1 VISSYLS
8 LFVNFI
14 TAFNGQY
21 VSKHIAQIVLLFTQH
36 IIEMLKRIFFS
47 FILILILGIF
57 GIRQGKAQSV
67 SNEGTEFWAVFP
79 THKPGSRA
87 GGFPLLANY
96 SIFITGKQAS
106 SGTVT
111 VAGFSQRFNLLQANT
126 VVEIQVPRNLAYID
140 FSESGRVLTNR
151 AIRVQVDAGKP
162 KVVVYGHIFAG
173 LRSTASL
180 ILPKE
185 ALGQE
190 YFSMNYAVGNP
201 NDGGDNHIVI
211 VASEPNTRV
220 FLQRNGT
227 DLVPGG
233 VLLNSPGDVYE
244 FLSPI
249 DLTGTKVFVDPITSG
264 CKKFVL
270 FSGAT
275 NSAINSPGC
284 FTTNQTVSADPLYQQ
299 NYPVDSWGTSYGFV
313 PFSSRT
319 INGSAVRT
327 RGNYIRVV
335 AKEDNTIVSY
345 NNNQVAVLN
354 AGEFYTTPNPNNQPA
369 YITANKAIAVAQYSL
384 TQFCAGGGFSDPDM
398 VILNPIEYNIKNIT
412 VYSSRKEDISENY
425 VNILIKTSAAA
436 SFRINGRAPTGTFT
450 ALPAFP
456 GLSYMQLNLNQYPT
470 QIFNLSASEGFNAI
484 AYGFGDVES
493 YAYSAGTN
501 LASSQSVKA
510 INKITLEEITNAC
523 TNQDLDFVLTL
534 TSPASSLTWQLDV
547 NDPPILQNN
556 PTATPITRNGIV
568 YYEYIFPRNAG
579 YKQVGEKIVKVTATY
594 ASAAGCTLDEQVID
608 YTFDVFD
615 PPEALFTNSVNLC
628 ANNEIVFTDQSKDNG
643 NAITSWLWD
652 FGDGQTATDQNPK
665 HIYTNPGLYTV
676 ILKVQNVTSCTAIE
690 FKKDLLIR
698 AIPVADF
705 SMSLPGCNNSG
716 ITFTDLSIP
725 LEGRIVKWNWDL
737 GDGTI
742 AEYANGAPFL
752 HQYTA
757 GGSYTVSLKVTNEF
771 GCDHTINR
779 QLNITIPFLDAGADT
794 IILRGGG
801 VKFNVRAT
809 GTNLKYKWSPSIG
822 LDRDD
827 VKNPVA
833 SPTEDTRYTVI
844 ITSDEG
850 CVLED
855 NILVQV
861 LEKPLIPN
869 TFTPN
874 GDGVNDVWKIEY
886 LDSYPNVNV
895 NVFNRY
901 GVRVYTSIGYIEA
914 WNGMFNGQTVPVGT
928 YYYVIDPRIA
938 LPVFK
943 GWVTVIR

>member
-1 VISSYLS
+1 
-8 LFVNFI
+8 
-14 TAFNGQY
+14 
-21 VSKHIAQIVLLFTQH
+21 
-36 IIEMLKRIFFS
+36 MLKRVFFS
-47 FILILILGIF
+47 FILILILGTF
-57 GIRQGKAQSV
+57 GIQKGNAQSV

-79 THKPGSRA
+79 SHVPANLNGLR
-87 GGFPLLANY
+87 PLANY

-106 SGTVT
+106 SGVVT
-111 VAGFSQRFNLLQANT
+111 VGTFQTSFVLPQANS
-126 VVEIQVPRNLAYID
+126 VIEVPIPRGQAYID
-140 FSESGRVLTNR
+140 ELESGRVLSNR
-151 AIRVQVDAGKP
+151 AIRIQVDAGKP

-173 LRSTASL
+173 ARSAASL

-185 ALGQE
+185 ALGQQ
-190 YFSMNYAVGNP
+190 YFSMNYLSGNTL
-201 NDGGDNHIVI
+201 DGGLNHIVL
-211 VASEPNTRV
+211 VASEPNTKI
-220 FLQRNGT
+220 FLRLNGV

-233 VLLNSPGDVYE
+233 ILLQNIGDVYE
-244 FLSPI
+244 YLSNT
-249 DLTGTKVFVDPITSG
+249 DLTGTSAFVDPQTSG
-264 CKKFVL
+264 CKQFAM
-270 FSGAT
+270 FSGTT
-275 NSAINSPGC
+275 NSAITIPVGC
-284 FTTNQTVSADPLYQQ
+284 VGRVSSDPLYQQ
-299 NYPVDSWGTSYGFV
+299 NYPVESWGTSYGFI
-313 PFSSRT
+313 PFSMRNKSGLPTRT
-319 INGSAVRT
+319 N
-327 RGNYIRVV
+327 GNYVRIL
-335 AKEDNTIVSY
+335 AKDDNTQVSY
-345 NNNQVAVLN
+345 NGNQVATLN
-354 AGEFYTTPNPNNQPA
+354 AGQFYQTPLPVSQPA
-369 YITANKAIAVAQYSL
+369 YITANKTIAVAQYSL
-384 TQFCAGGGFSDPDM
+384 TQSCAGGGLGDPDM

-412 VYSSRKEDISENY
+412 VYSSNKENISENY
-425 VNILIKTSAAA
+425 VNILIKTTAAA
-436 SFRINGRAPTGTFT
+436 SFRINGRVPTGIFT

-456 GLSYMQLNLNQYPT
+456 GLSYMQLNLNQYST
-470 QIFNLSASEGFNAI
+470 QIFNLSASDGFNAI

-534 TSPASSLTWQLDV
+534 TSPASSLTWHLDV
-547 NDPPILQNN
+547 NDLPISQNN
-556 PTATPITRNGIV
+556 PTATPVTRNGIV

-579 YKQVGEKIVKVTATY
+579 YKQAGKKMVKVTASY
-594 ASAAGCTLDEQVID
+594 ASAAGCTLDKQVID

-628 ANNEIVFTDQSKDNG
+628 ANNEIIFTDQSKDNG

-652 FGDGQTATDQNPK
+652 FGDGQTAKDQNPK

-676 ILKVQNVTSCTAIE
+676 ILKVLNSTSCTAIE
-690 FKKDLLIR
+690 FKQNLLIR

-716 ITFTDLSIP
+716 ITFTDLSTP
-725 LEGRIVKWNWDL
+725 VQGRIVKWNWNL

-742 AEYANGAPFL
+742 AEYTNGAPFL
-752 HQYTA
+752 HQYTG
-757 GGSYTVSLKVTNEF
+757 GGSYMVSLKVTNEF

-779 QLNITIPFLDAGADT
+779 QLNITTPFLDAGADT

-827 VKNPVA
+827 VRNPVA

-874 GDGVNDVWKIEY
+874 GDFVNDVWKIEY
-886 LDSYPNVNV
+886 LDSYPNVTV
-895 NVFNRY
+895 NIFNRY
-901 GVRVYTSIGYIEA
+901 GVRVYASIGYIEA
-914 WNGMFNGQTVPVGT
+914 WNGMFNGQKVPVGT
-928 YYYVIDPRIA
+928 YYYVIDPKIA

-943 GWVTVIR
+943 GWVMVIR

>member
-1 VISSYLS
+1 MLI
-8 LFVNFI
+8 I
-14 TAFNGQY
+14 
-21 VSKHIAQIVLLFTQH
+21 QH
-36 IIEMLKRIFFS
+36 IKGMLKRIFFS
-47 FILILILGIF
+47 FILILGLF
-57 GIRQGKAQSV
+57 GIRKAEAQST

-79 THKPGSRA
+79 THVA
-87 GGFPLLANY
+87 ANLNGFRPLANY

-106 SGTVT
+106 SGVVT
-111 VAGFSQRFNLLQANT
+111 VGTFQTTFVLPQANS
-126 VVEIQVPRNLAYID
+126 VIEVQIPRAQAYID
-140 FSESGRVLTNR
+140 ETESGRVLTNR
-151 AIRVQVDAGKP
+151 AIRVQVDPGKP

-173 LRSTASL
+173 ARSAASL

-185 ALGQE
+185 ALGQQ
-190 YFSMNYAVGNP
+190 YFSMNYLIGNTL
-201 NDGGDNHIVI
+201 DGGQNHII
-211 VASEPNTRV
+211 LVASEPDTKIFIRK
-220 FLQRNGT
+220 NGA

-233 VLLNSPGDVYE
+233 ILLKNVGDAYE
-244 FLSPI
+244 YLSNI
-249 DLTGTKVFVDPITSG
+249 DLTGTSVFVDPQTSG
-264 CKKFVL
+264 CKQFAM
-270 FSGAT
+270 FSGTT
-275 NSAINSPGC
+275 NSAIMIPNVCLGRIS
-284 FTTNQTVSADPLYQQ
+284 SDPLYQQ
-299 NYPVDSWGTSYGFV
+299 NYPVESWGTSYGFI
-313 PFSSRT
+313 PFSMRNRSGLPTRT
-319 INGSAVRT
+319 N
-327 RGNYIRVV
+327 GNYVRIL
-335 AKEDNTIVSY
+335 AKEDNTEVLY
-345 NNNQVAVLN
+345 NGNQLATLN
-354 AGEFYTTPNPNNQPA
+354 AGQFYQTPLPVNQPA

-384 TQFCAGGGFSDPDM
+384 TQSCAGGVGDPDM

-412 VYSSRKEDISENY
+412 VYSSNKEDISENY

-436 SFRINGRAPTGTFT
+436 SFRINGRVPNGTFT
-450 ALPAFP
+450 PLPAFP

-470 QIFNLSASEGFNAI
+470 QIFNLSASDGFNAI

-534 TSPASSLTWQLDV
+534 TSPATSLTWQLDIS
-547 NDPPILQNN
+547 DPPILQNN
-556 PTATPITRNGIV
+556 PKATPVTRNGIV

-579 YKQVGEKIVKVTATY
+579 YKLPGEKTVKVTATY
-594 ASAAGCTLDEQVID
+594 ASAAGCTLDEQIID

-615 PPEALFTNSVNLC
+615 PPEALFTSSVNLC
-628 ANNEIVFTDQSKDNG
+628 VNNEIAFTDQSKDNG

-652 FGDGQTATDQNPK
+652 FGDGQTATVQNPK
-665 HIYTNPGLYTV
+665 HSYSNPGLYTV
-676 ILKVQNVTSCTAIE
+676 ILKVLNSTSCKAIE
-690 FKKDLLIR
+690 FKQDLLIR

-716 ITFTDLSIP
+716 ITFTDLSVP
-725 LEGRIVKWNWDL
+725 VQGKIVKWNWDL
-737 GDGTI
+737 GDGTV
-742 AEYANGAPFL
+742 AENTNGAPFL
-752 HQYTA
+752 HQYNA
-757 GGSYTVSLKVTNEF
+757 GGTYIVSLKVTNEF
-771 GCDHTINR
+771 GCDHTVNR
-779 QLNITIPFLDAGADT
+779 TLNITTPFLNAGADT

-801 VKFNVRAT
+801 VRFKVSAT

-827 VKNPVA
+827 IRNPVA
-833 SPTEDTRYTVI
+833 SPAEDTRYSLT

-850 CVLED
+850 CVLQD
-855 NILVQV
+855 DILVQV

-874 GDGVNDVWKIEY
+874 GDGINDVWKIQY
-886 LDSYPNVNV
+886 LDSYPNVTV

-901 GVRVYTSIGYIEA
+901 GVRVYASIGYIDP
-914 WNGMFNGQTVPVGT
+914 WNGMFNGQAVPVGT